1 MRRKKTQF
9 ATPTQLGGRKGL
21 LLVGLLGVTLALAFI
36 ANMASIAHAQTPTS
50 SSTASPQACTGLGTP
65 QEDGNCQ
72 GTGQFGDQTGPDT
85 ESVAAA
91 EVDG

>member
-1 MRRKKTQF
+1 M
-9 ATPTQLGGRKGL
+9 LGGRKGV
-21 LLVGLLGVTLALAFI
+21 LVIGILGAVLSLVFF
-36 ANMASIAHAQTPTS
+36 ASVVHAQTQTTSAANATTS
-50 SSTASPQACTGLGTP
+50 SSQACTGLGTP

-85 ESVAAA
+85 ESASVS

>member
-1 MRRKKTQF
+1 MGV
-9 ATPTQLGGRKGL
+9 LGAL
-21 LLVGLLGVTLALAFI
+21 LSLAFI
-36 ANMASIAHAQTPTS
+36 ANIAGLAHAQTTTTS
-50 SSTASPQACTGLGTP
+50 SAASAPQTCTGLGTP